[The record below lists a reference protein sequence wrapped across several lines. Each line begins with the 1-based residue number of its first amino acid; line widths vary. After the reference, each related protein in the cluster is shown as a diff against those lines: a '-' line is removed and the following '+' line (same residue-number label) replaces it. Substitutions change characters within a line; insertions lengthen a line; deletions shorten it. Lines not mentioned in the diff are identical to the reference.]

1 MAEKTS
7 PLGEHFR
14 LMESRISRQIEH
26 ITELRAVGQDTSE
39 AIRKLQLLKTALN
52 EMLTR
57 YPPHGRRGWGPFVAH
72 SRWGVNLFDY
82 TAQRGGATVCA
93 LWIETRSAVSHAAL
107 IVT

>member
-52 EMLTR
+52 EMRFQLGRLAPTSLDDKRPESSNSLTE
-57 YPPHGRRGWGPFVAH
+57 PSVPKRR
-72 SRWGVNLFDY
+72 
-82 TAQRGGATVCA
+82 
-93 LWIETRSAVSHAAL
+93 
-107 IVT
+107 